1 MAFQPSVYSGPS
13 KGGGTKMSS
22 KERSALAAQGID
34 TASSLL
40 TSTISNR
47 GARKLEAERRKTEK
61 ATAKSRTKI
70 EASRA
75 RIAEMEAKREEAAA
89 AARQAEAEAA
99 AQAQKTK
106 WIVGG
111 VVGVGVLGLL
121 GLGFYLVKSK
131 GQTPQ
136 LATPVAGPPPAPT
149 VPVTA

>member
-1 MAFQPSVYSGPS
+1 MAFQPSAYSGPS

-22 KERSALAAQGID
+22 KERSALAAKGID

-47 GARKLEAERRKTEK
+47 GARKLEAARRKTE

-70 EASRA
+70 EASKA

-89 AARQAEAEAA
+89 AARQAEAEAT

-131 GQTPQ
+131 DQAPQ
-136 LATPVAGPPPAPT
+136 PQMPA
-149 VPVTA
+149 VPVSA